1 MTSFLAYDTIF
12 SMKWFRR
19 KKKLKPPVERK
30 TIPDGLWQK
39 CKQCGEIL
47 YKKELERNLHVC
59 KKCGYH
65 FRIGARKRIEIVTD
79 RGSFEELFPGLKPGD
94 PLGFVDSKPYPE
106 RLRSA
111 AEKTGE
117 SEAVV
122 TGMAKVSGIDVVISV
137 MDFDF
142 MGGSM
147 GSVVGEKVTLAA
159 EKAAVGKIPFVS
171 FAASGGARMQEGLI
185 SLMQMAKTTGAVSRL
200 KDSRA
205 PYISILTNPTTG
217 GVAASFAMLG
227 DVNIAEPGAVIGFAG
242 RRVIEQTINQ
252 RPPENFQK
260 AEELLKHGMIDM
272 IVERKSMKN
281 TIFHLLEFFFRKD

>member
-1 MTSFLAYDTIF
+1 MGIRKDKAPSAKLDEAADWVKCPGCSNTLF
-12 SMKWFRR
+12 SR
-19 KKKLKPPVERK
+19 
-30 TIPDGLWQK
+30 
-39 CKQCGEIL
+39 EI
-47 YKKELERNLHVC
+47 ERNLSVC
-59 KKCGYH
+59 TSCGYH
-65 FRIGARKRIEIVTD
+65 FRIGARKRIEIVAD
-79 RGSFEELFPGLKPGD
+79 KDSFEELFPDLRPGD
-94 PLGFVDSKPYPE
+94 PLGFVDNRPYPE
-106 RLRSA
+106 RIQDAR
-111 AEKTGE
+111 EKSGE

-122 TGMAKVSGIDVVISV
+122 TGTARIYGMDVVISV
-137 MDFDF
+137 MDFEF

-159 EKAAVGKIPFVS
+159 ERAAGGKIPLIS

-200 KDSRA
+200 KDSGA
-205 PYISILTNPTTG
+205 PYISVLTNPTTG

-252 RPPENFQK
+252 RPPDNFQK

-281 TIFHLLEFFFRKD
+281 TIFHLLEFFTKTAEK

>member
-1 MTSFLAYDTIF
+1 MRKDKASSVKLDEAADWVKCPGCSNTLF
-12 SMKWFRR
+12 SR
-19 KKKLKPPVERK
+19 
-30 TIPDGLWQK
+30 
-39 CKQCGEIL
+39 EI
-47 YKKELERNLHVC
+47 ERNLSVC
-59 KKCGYH
+59 TSCGYH
-65 FRIGARKRIEIVTD
+65 FRIGARKRIETVTD
-79 RGSFEELFPGLKPGD
+79 RDSLKELFSDLKPGD
-94 PLGFVDSKPYPE
+94 PLGFVDERPYPD
-106 RLRSA
+106 RIKNAR
-111 AEKTGE
+111 EKTGE

-122 TGMAKVSGIDVVISV
+122 TGSAKISGIDVVISV

-159 EKAAVGKIPFVS
+159 EKAAKEKIPLVS
-171 FAASGGARMQEGLI
+171 FVASGGARMQEGLI

-200 KDSRA
+200 KDSGA

-217 GVAASFAMLG
+217 GVAASFGMLG
-227 DVNIAEPGAVIGFAG
+227 DINIAEPGAVIGFAG

-252 RPPENFQK
+252 KPPDNFQK

-281 TIFHLLEFFFRKD
+281 TIFHLLEFFTERTKK